1 MVFLT
6 AGSVKGMVE
15 ERLDHK
21 ELQETDEGRGTWSTV
36 PRVFQLS
43 FVSQHEIK
51 KKKISARKTQIV
63 FGLICFSRFPSFF
76 SDSNFQCIQLYNGF

>member
-6 AGSVKGMVE
+6 AGSVKGMIE

-36 PRVFQLS
+36 PRVFQPS

-51 KKKISARKTQIV
+51 KKKDFGQKNANCFWAYLFLPVSFV
-63 FGLICFSRFPSFF
+63 F
-76 SDSNFQCIQLYNGF
+76 